1 MWTATATPRR
11 GPLRTARTRAMTT
24 RTKNDVTDD
33 STINNNTSRGIF
45 FFICSL
51 TTQSFN
57 YLFWLVIF
65 SIIKKER
72 GVLGEVKSRG
82 CVRHALYARVG
93 CEVPISL
100 SLSLSD
106 EHVAV
111 LLLGG
116 GERGPRAWCKSMR
129 NWRKSGRAPTAR
141 FLRYPR
147 GHNIV

>member
-1 MWTATATPRR
+1 MTSLMTAPS
-11 GPLRTARTRAMTT
+11 TT
-24 RTKNDVTDD
+24 IRPVEY
-33 STINNNTSRGIF
+33 F
-45 FFICSL
+45 FLFAASPHNPSIIC
-51 TTQSFN
+51 FG
-57 YLFWLVIF
+57 F

-100 SLSLSD
+100 SLSD

-116 GERGPRAWCKSMR
+116 GERGPRA
-129 NWRKSGRAPTAR
+129 
-141 FLRYPR
+141 
-147 GHNIV
+147 